1 METPKEKLS
10 KRNSYNRY
18 KTFRKI
24 KRKRKQQQEQQSKI
38 AEKELKRRLRV
49 TPPKY
54 EDGKNPIIYPKLIDR
69 NYDQDIAMQLG
80 FNSDNA
86 GHYPS
91 RNPQTGDI
99 LKTPLHP
106 TYTKALLSDSVL
118 NYYPTKDH
126 KNGRSRTATWKGNDY
141 INQKFNQYNKYEGG
155 KNVTYTR
162 QNGNPIAFDNQGNL
176 IDQVTGESGT
186 MILPN
191 VNVDPSIQY
200 QAQQAYNRERD
211 HQYKMWI
218 ESRPSMTETGQR
230 GIPLQSVYPEFDL
243 FFIGNTLKESLKYI
257 AANNSRRAINKAYNK
272 AAANTIDDLA
282 VKYEEEAARRNAQK
296 VMWDMDYNN
305 PNWAAEGGVHY
316 ENIPKQVVN
325 DFDNQVVNRMIQGQ
339 ITKTTPEYQIRNLQR
354 YFSKNY
360 KDGGYD
366 VYPKELF
373 EQAGYS
379 NTNGVTNMNTG
390 KIALSENNNKVL
402 FHELRHRLDGSTM
415 LTKQQK
421 QYAKKAYENFD
432 ETLKNALGN
441 SEYDF
446 SSEIVTTNA
455 EARNNILS
463 NASLNNASIEQQNKY
478 IDLLSDEE
486 IFDAVYRSNSYGRAY
501 IEELDLQ
508 NGLTPKLAKS
518 LRDALKF
525 VPAIVPPVIPTEQ
538 KDSVYKSGKNAD
550 KPLEPE
556 SGVLPEI
563 EVVGNKKQKIY

>member
-24 KRKRKQQQEQQSKI
+24 KRKRKQQREQQSKI
-38 AEKELKRRLRV
+38 AEKELKRRLRI
-49 TPPKY
+49 TPP
-54 EDGKNPIIYPKLIDR
+54 
-69 NYDQDIAMQLG
+69 
-80 FNSDNA
+80 
-86 GHYPS
+86 
-91 RNPQTGDI
+91 
-99 LKTPLHP
+99 
-106 TYTKALLSDSVL
+106 
-118 NYYPTKDH
+118 
-126 KNGRSRTATWKGNDY
+126 
-141 INQKFNQYNKYEGG
+141 KYEGG
-155 KNVTYTR
+155 KNVTYIR

-243 FFIGNTLKESLKYI
+243 FFIGNTLRESLKYI

-305 PNWAAEGGVHY
+305 PYWAAEGGVHY

-525 VPAIVPPVIPTEQ
+525 VPAIVPPIIPTEQ
-538 KDSVYKSGKNAD
+538 KDSVYKFGKNTIR
-550 KPLEPE
+550 L
-556 SGVLPEI
+556 L
-563 EVVGNKKQKIY
+563 KQKKTNK